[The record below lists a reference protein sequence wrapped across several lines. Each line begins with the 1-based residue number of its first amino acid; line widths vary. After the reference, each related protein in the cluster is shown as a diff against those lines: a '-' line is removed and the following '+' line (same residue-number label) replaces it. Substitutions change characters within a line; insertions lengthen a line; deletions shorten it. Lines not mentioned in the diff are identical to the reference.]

1 MSGIS
6 AIYILDKKGRPIIFR
21 NYRGEVTQDISSNFS
36 KKVLE
41 LEENNMK
48 PLFTINDVHYCWIR
62 YKNIYIVAVSKR
74 NPDICMIFFFL
85 HRLVDL
91 LIGYFGML
99 EEESIRDNFV
109 LIYELLDEVVDY
121 GYPQNTDEKLL
132 REYIK
137 ISSNRL
143 MIRSPLNVTTE
154 VINNQVSRVPG
165 IKYQINQAFVDV
177 IERVSSLISHKGEV
191 LRSDIIGQ
199 ITMRTT
205 LSGMPLLKLGLN
217 DKSYFELSGK
227 ESSGK
232 TVDMDDF
239 KFHNCVNINKFE
251 SERVIEFIPPD
262 GFFTLMNYRLNLK
275 IKPLIWVEVERKG
288 ISSTKVKYLVRAKS
302 NCKRNSIANNVAIY
316 IPVPNDLQNPLFK
329 STLGSVTYSPDKE
342 VLVWNIRK
350 FPGMKETNLITQFN
364 VPSLRGNDNKTKYLK
379 KPIEVKFEIPSFTV
393 SGIQIRY
400 LKITEASGYQ
410 AYPYVKYLTKNG
422 EYQIRME

>member
-6 AIYILDKKGRPIIFR
+6 SIYILDKKGRPIIFR
-21 NYRGEVTQDISSNFS
+21 NYRGDVTQDISSNFQ

-41 LEENNMK
+41 LEENNLK

-62 YKNIYIVAVSKR
+62 YKDVYIVAVSKR
-74 NPDICMIFFFL
+74 NPDICLIFFFL

-91 LIGYFGML
+91 LISYFNIL

-109 LIYELLDEVVDY
+109 IIYEILDEVVDY
-121 GYPQNTDEKLL
+121 GYPQNTDAKLL
-132 REYIK
+132 KEYIK

-143 MIRSPLNVTTE
+143 MPRKPLTTE

-177 IERVSSLISHKGEV
+177 IERVSSLISHKGEMI
-191 LRSDIIGQ
+191 RSDIIGQ
-199 ITMRTT
+199 ITMKSS

-217 DKSYFELSGK
+217 DKSYFELTGK
-227 ESSGK
+227 K
-232 TVDMDDF
+232 PADKMVDMDDF

-275 IKPLIWVEVERKG
+275 IKPLIWVEVNRKE
-288 ISSTKVKYLVRAKS
+288 ITSTKMKFLVKAKN
-302 NCKRNSIANNVAIY
+302 NCKGDSIANNVAIH

-329 STLGSVTYSPDKE
+329 SSLGSVTYSPDKE
-342 VLVWNIRK
+342 VLIWSLRK
-350 FPGMKETNLITQFN
+350 FPGQVETNLIIQFT
-364 VPSLRGNDNKTKYLK
+364 VPSLRGNDSKSKFLK
-379 KPIEVKFEIPSFTV
+379 KPIEVKFEIPAFTV

-410 AYPYVKYLTKNG
+410 AYPYVKYVTKNG
-422 EYQIRME
+422 EYQIRMD

>member
-6 AIYILDKKGRPIIFR
+6 SIYILDKKGRPIIFR
-21 NYRGEVTQDISSNFS
+21 NYRGDVTQDISSNFQ

-41 LEENNMK
+41 LEENNLK

-62 YKNIYIVAVSKR
+62 YKDVYIVAVSKR
-74 NPDICMIFFFL
+74 NPDICLIFFFL

-91 LIGYFGML
+91 LISYFNIL

-109 LIYELLDEVVDY
+109 IIYEILDEVVDY
-121 GYPQNTDEKLL
+121 GYPQNTDAKLL
-132 REYIK
+132 KEYIK

-143 MIRSPLNVTTE
+143 MPRKPLTTE

-177 IERVSSLISHKGEV
+177 IERVSSLISHKGEMI
-191 LRSDIIGQ
+191 RSDIIGQ
-199 ITMRTT
+199 ITMKSS

-217 DKSYFELSGK
+217 DKSYFELTGK
-227 ESSGK
+227 K
-232 TVDMDDF
+232 PADKMVDMDDF

-275 IKPLIWVEVERKG
+275 IKPLIWVEVNRKE
-288 ISSTKVKYLVRAKS
+288 ITSTKMKFLVKAKN
-302 NCKRNSIANNVAIY
+302 NCKGDSIANNVAIH

-329 STLGSVTYSPDKE
+329 SSLGSVTYSPDKE
-342 VLVWNIRK
+342 VLIWSLRK
-350 FPGMKETNLITQFN
+350 FPGQVETNLIIQFT
-364 VPSLRGNDNKTKYLK
+364 VPSLRGNDSKSKYLK
-379 KPIEVKFEIPSFTV
+379 KPIEVKFEIPAFTV

-400 LKITEASGYQ
+400 LKA
-410 AYPYVKYLTKNG
+410 
-422 EYQIRME
+422 

>member
-6 AIYILDKKGRPIIFR
+6 SIYILDKKGRPIIFR
-21 NYRGEVTQDISSNFS
+21 NYRGDVTQDISSNFQ

-41 LEENNMK
+41 LEENNLK

-62 YKNIYIVAVSKR
+62 YKDVYIVAVSKR
-74 NPDICMIFFFL
+74 NPDICLIFFFL

-91 LIGYFGML
+91 LISYFNIL

-109 LIYELLDEVVDY
+109 IIYEILDEVVDY
-121 GYPQNTDEKLL
+121 GYPQNTDAKLL
-132 REYIK
+132 KEYIK

-143 MIRSPLNVTTE
+143 MPRKPLTTE

-177 IERVSSLISHKGEV
+177 IERVSSLISHKGEMI
-191 LRSDIIGQ
+191 RSDIIGQ
-199 ITMRTT
+199 ITMKSS

-227 ESSGK
+227 K
-232 TVDMDDF
+232 PADKMVDMDDF

-275 IKPLIWVEVERKG
+275 IKPLIWVEVNRKE
-288 ISSTKVKYLVRAKS
+288 ITSTKMKFLVKAKN
-302 NCKRNSIANNVAIY
+302 NCKGDSIANNVAIH

-329 STLGSVTYSPDKE
+329 SSLGSVTYSPDKE
-342 VLVWNIRK
+342 VLIWSLRK
-350 FPGMKETNLITQFN
+350 FPGQVETNLIIQFT
-364 VPSLRGNDNKTKYLK
+364 VPSLRGNDSKSKYLK
-379 KPIEVKFEIPSFTV
+379 IPIEVKFEIPAFTV

-410 AYPYVKYLTKNG
+410 AYPYVKYVTKNG
-422 EYQIRME
+422 DYQIRMD

>member
-6 AIYILDKKGRPIIFR
+6 AIYFLDKKGRPIIFR
-21 NYRGEVTQDISSNFS
+21 NYRGEVTQDISSNFQ

-48 PLFTINDVHYCWIR
+48 PLFTVNDVHYCWIR
-62 YKNIYIVAVSKR
+62 HKNIYIVAVSKR

-91 LIGYFGML
+91 LIGYFNQL
-99 EEESIRDNFV
+99 EDESIRDNFV
-109 LIYELLDEVVDY
+109 LIYELLDEVVDH
-121 GYPQNTDEKLL
+121 GYPQNTDSKLL
-132 REYIK
+132 KEYIK
-137 ISSNRL
+137 TSSNRL
-143 MIRSPLNVTTE
+143 TLKKKITAEVTTSQ
-154 VINNQVSRVPG
+154 ISRAPG
-165 IKYQINQAFVDV
+165 IRYQVNQAFVDV
-177 IERVSSLISHKGEV
+177 TERVSSLISHKGEM

-199 ITMRTT
+199 ITMRTM

-217 DKSYFELSGK
+217 DKSFFDSSGK
-227 ESSGK
+227 KTSGK
-232 TVDMDDF
+232 TVEMDDF

-275 IKPLIWVEVERKG
+275 IKPLIWVEVDRKE
-288 ISSTKVKYLVRAKS
+288 INSTRMKYTVKARS
-302 NCKRNSIANNVAIY
+302 NCKQKSTANNVCIL

-329 STLGSVTYSPDKE
+329 SSLGSVTYSPDKE
-342 VLVWNIRK
+342 VLVWNIK
-350 FPGMKETNLITQFN
+350 IFPGMKETNLIVQFT
-364 VPSLRGNDNKTKYLK
+364 VPTLRGNDNKSKYLK

-393 SGIQIRY
+393 SGIQVRY

-410 AYPYVKYLTKNG
+410 AYPYVKYVTKNG
-422 EYQIRME
+422 EYQIRMD

>member
-6 AIYILDKKGRPIIFR
+6 SIYILDKKGRPIIFR
-21 NYRGEVTQDISSNFS
+21 NYRGDVTQDISSNFQ

-41 LEENNMK
+41 LEENNLK

-62 YKNIYIVAVSKR
+62 YKDVYIVAVSKR
-74 NPDICMIFFFL
+74 NPDICLIFFFL

-91 LIGYFGML
+91 LISYFNIL

-109 LIYELLDEVVDY
+109 IIYEILDEVVDY
-121 GYPQNTDEKLL
+121 GYPQNTDAKLL
-132 REYIK
+132 KEYIK

-143 MIRSPLNVTTE
+143 MPRKPLTTE

-177 IERVSSLISHKGEV
+177 IERVSSLISHKGEMI
-191 LRSDIIGQ
+191 RSDIIGQ
-199 ITMRTT
+199 ITMKSS

-227 ESSGK
+227 K
-232 TVDMDDF
+232 PADKMVDMDDF

-275 IKPLIWVEVERKG
+275 IKPLIWVEVNRKE
-288 ISSTKVKYLVRAKS
+288 ITSTKMKFLVKAKN
-302 NCKRNSIANNVAIY
+302 NCKGDSIANNVAIH

-329 STLGSVTYSPDKE
+329 SSLGSVTYSPDKE
-342 VLVWNIRK
+342 VLIWSLRK
-350 FPGMKETNLITQFN
+350 FPGQVETNLIIQFT
-364 VPSLRGNDNKTKYLK
+364 VPSLRGNDSKSKYLK
-379 KPIEVKFEIPSFTV
+379 KPIEVKFEIPAFTV

-410 AYPYVKYLTKNG
+410 AYPYVKYVTKNG
-422 EYQIRME
+422 EYQIRMD

>member
-6 AIYILDKKGRPIIFR
+6 AIYFLDKKGRPIIFR
-21 NYRGEVTQDISSNFS
+21 NYRGEVTQDVSSNFQ

-41 LEENNMK
+41 LEESNMK
-48 PLFTINDVHYCWIR
+48 PLFTVNDVHYCWIR

-91 LIGYFGML
+91 LIGYLNQL

-109 LIYELLDEVVDY
+109 LIYELLDEIVDY
-121 GYPQNTDEKLL
+121 GYPQNTDAKLL
-132 REYIK
+132 KEYIK
-137 ISSNRL
+137 TSSNRL
-143 MIRSPLNVTTE
+143 LVIKKKLNTD
-154 VINNQVSRVPG
+154 VINNQLSRAPG
-165 IKYQINQAFVDV
+165 IKYQVNQAFVDV
-177 IERVSSLISHKGEV
+177 TERVSSLISHKGEM

-205 LSGMPLLKLGLN
+205 LSGMPVLKLGLN
-217 DKSYFELSGK
+217 EKSYFEISGK
-227 ESSGK
+227 KSSGK
-232 TVDMDDF
+232 TVEMDDL
-239 KFHNCVNINKFE
+239 KFHNCVDINKFE

-275 IKPLIWVEVERKG
+275 IKPLIWVEVDRKE
-288 ISSTKVKYLVRAKS
+288 ITPTKMKYLVKAKS
-302 NCKRNSIANNVAIY
+302 NCKQKSIANNVSIL

-329 STLGSVTYSPDKE
+329 SSSGSVTYSPDKE
-342 VLVWNIRK
+342 VLIWTIRR
-350 FPGMKETNLITQFN
+350 FPGMMEISLVIQFN
-364 VPSLRGNDNKTKYLK
+364 VPSIRGNDAKSKYLK

-393 SGIQIRY
+393 SGIQVRY

-410 AYPYVKYLTKNG
+410 AYPYVKYITKNG
-422 EYQIRME
+422 EYQIRMD

>member
-6 AIYILDKKGRPIIFR
+6 SIYILDKKGRPIIFR
-21 NYRGEVTQDISSNFS
+21 NYRGDVTQDISSNFQ

-41 LEENNMK
+41 LEENNLK
-48 PLFTINDVHYCWIR
+48 PRFTINDVHYCWIR
-62 YKNIYIVAVSKR
+62 YKDVYIVAVSKR
-74 NPDICMIFFFL
+74 NPDICLIFFFL

-91 LIGYFGML
+91 LISYFNIL

-109 LIYELLDEVVDY
+109 IIYEILDEVVDY
-121 GYPQNTDEKLL
+121 GYPQNTDAKLL
-132 REYIK
+132 KEYIK

-143 MIRSPLNVTTE
+143 MPRKPLTTE

-177 IERVSSLISHKGEV
+177 IERVSSLISHKGEMI
-191 LRSDIIGQ
+191 RSDIIGQ
-199 ITMRTT
+199 ITMKSS

-217 DKSYFELSGK
+217 DKSYFELTGK
-227 ESSGK
+227 K
-232 TVDMDDF
+232 PADKMVDMDDF

-275 IKPLIWVEVERKG
+275 IKPLIWVEVNRKE
-288 ISSTKVKYLVRAKS
+288 ITSTKMKFLVKAKN
-302 NCKRNSIANNVAIY
+302 NCKGDSIANNVAIH

-329 STLGSVTYSPDKE
+329 SSLGSVTYSPDKE
-342 VLVWNIRK
+342 VLIWSLRK
-350 FPGMKETNLITQFN
+350 FPGQVETNLIIQFT
-364 VPSLRGNDNKTKYLK
+364 VPSLRGNDSKSKFLK
-379 KPIEVKFEIPSFTV
+379 KPIEVKFEIPAFTV

-410 AYPYVKYLTKNG
+410 AYPYVKYVTKNG
-422 EYQIRME
+422 EYQIRMD

>member
-6 AIYILDKKGRPIIFR
+6 SIYFLDKKAKPIIFR
-21 NYRGEVTQDISSNFS
+21 NYRGDVTQDISSNFQ

-41 LEENNMK
+41 LEENNLK

-62 YKNIYIVAVSKR
+62 YKDVYIVAVSKR
-74 NPDICMIFFFL
+74 NPDICLIFFFL

-91 LIGYFGML
+91 LISYFNIL

-109 LIYELLDEVVDY
+109 IIYEILDEVVDY
-121 GYPQNTDEKLL
+121 GYPQNTDAKLL
-132 REYIK
+132 KEYIK

-143 MIRSPLNVTTE
+143 MPRKPLTTE

-177 IERVSSLISHKGEV
+177 IERVSSLISHKGEMI
-191 LRSDIIGQ
+191 RSDIIGQ
-199 ITMRTT
+199 ITMKSS

-227 ESSGK
+227 K
-232 TVDMDDF
+232 PADKMVDMDDF

-275 IKPLIWVEVERKG
+275 IKPLIWVEVNRKE
-288 ISSTKVKYLVRAKS
+288 ITSTKMKFLVKAKN
-302 NCKRNSIANNVAIY
+302 NCKGDSIANNVAIH

-329 STLGSVTYSPDKE
+329 SSLGSVTYSPDKE
-342 VLVWNIRK
+342 VLIWSLRK
-350 FPGMKETNLITQFN
+350 FPGQVETNLIIQFT
-364 VPSLRGNDNKTKYLK
+364 VPSLRGNDSKSKYLK
-379 KPIEVKFEIPSFTV
+379 IPIEVKFEIPAFTV

-410 AYPYVKYLTKNG
+410 AYPYVKYVTKNG
-422 EYQIRME
+422 DYQIRMD

>member
-1 MSGIS
+1 MSAIS
-6 AIYILDKKGRPIIFR
+6 AIYFLDKKGLPIIFR
-21 NYRGEVTQDISSNFS
+21 NYRGEVNQDISSNFQ

-62 YKNIYIVAVSKR
+62 HKNIYLVAVSKR

-91 LIGYFGML
+91 LIGYFNQL

-109 LIYELLDEVVDY
+109 LIYELLDEIVDH
-121 GYPQNTDEKLL
+121 GYPQNTDAKLL
-132 REYIK
+132 KEYIK
-137 ISSNRL
+137 TSSNRL
-143 MIRSPLNVTTE
+143 AFRKKVSTE
-154 VINNQVSRVPG
+154 VINNQISRAPG
-165 IKYQINQAFVDV
+165 IRYQVNQAFVDV
-177 IERVSSLISHKGEV
+177 TERVSSLISHKGEM

-199 ITMRTT
+199 ITMRTM

-217 DKSYFELSGK
+217 DKSYFDVSGK
-227 ESSGK
+227 KSSGK
-232 TVDMDDF
+232 TVEMDDF

-262 GFFTLMNYRLNLK
+262 GFFTLMNYRLNLS
-275 IKPLIWVEVERKG
+275 IKPLIWVEVDRKELAP
-288 ISSTKVKYLVRAKS
+288 TKMKYSVKAKS
-302 NCKRNSIANNVAIY
+302 NCKQKSTANNVCIL

-329 STLGSVTYSPDKE
+329 SSLGSVTYSPDKE
-342 VLVWNIRK
+342 VLIWTIRK
-350 FPGMKETNLITQFN
+350 FPGQRETNLIIQFN
-364 VPSLRGNDNKTKYLK
+364 VPTLRANENKSKYLK

-393 SGIQIRY
+393 SGIQVKY

-410 AYPYVKYLTKNG
+410 AYPYVKYVTKNG
-422 EYQIRME
+422 EYQIRMD

>member
-6 AIYILDKKGRPIIFR
+6 SIYILDKKGRPIIFR
-21 NYRGEVTQDISSNFS
+21 NYRGDVTQDISSNFQ

-41 LEENNMK
+41 LEENNLK

-62 YKNIYIVAVSKR
+62 YKDVYIVAVSKR
-74 NPDICMIFFFL
+74 NPDICLIFFFL

-91 LIGYFGML
+91 LINYFNIL

-109 LIYELLDEVVDY
+109 IIYEILDEVVDY
-121 GYPQNTDEKLL
+121 GYPQNTDAKLL
-132 REYIK
+132 KEYIK

-143 MIRSPLNVTTE
+143 MPRKPLTTE

-177 IERVSSLISHKGEV
+177 IERVSSLISHKGEMI
-191 LRSDIIGQ
+191 RSDIIGQ
-199 ITMRTT
+199 ITMKSS

-217 DKSYFELSGK
+217 DKSYFELTGK
-227 ESSGK
+227 K
-232 TVDMDDF
+232 PADKMVDMDDF

-275 IKPLIWVEVERKG
+275 IKPLIWVEVNRKE
-288 ISSTKVKYLVRAKS
+288 ITSTKMKFLVKAKN
-302 NCKRNSIANNVAIY
+302 NCKGDSIANNVAIH

-329 STLGSVTYSPDKE
+329 SSLGSVTYSPDKE
-342 VLVWNIRK
+342 VLIWSLRK
-350 FPGMKETNLITQFN
+350 FPGQVETNLIIQFT
-364 VPSLRGNDNKTKYLK
+364 VPSLRGNDSKSKYLK
-379 KPIEVKFEIPSFTV
+379 KPIEVKFEIPAFTV

-410 AYPYVKYLTKNG
+410 AYPYVKYVTKNG
-422 EYQIRME
+422 EYQIRMD